1 MRILAWVTAFEAF
14 CLLGVPATLPTSVR
28 AADASAAAQ
37 GWKLPE
43 FMISY
48 WGGPK
53 DDATAEAVVQAGFN
67 TVMCKPDKLDLCRRH
82 GLKTL
87 LTDTT
92 ADLAAKLRQD
102 AAVWGYYLQDEPSN
116 ERLPALGKSVA
127 AYRQA
132 DPNHPAYIN
141 LGWQACPRTFADVI
155 RPQVLSYDEYWWW
168 WKGDYFPMMEEY
180 RSIAQ
185 GAGIP
190 LICWVEVNTG
200 PDSEVGPAKIH
211 PANNLARL
219 RHSVYC
225 PLAYGVR
232 GIQWFVDRLVFD
244 GTQLT
249 PSGKDVAVVNAEL
262 KRLGPIL
269 MGLRSLDVYH
279 VAKADVPKSTRPL
292 PHHYWLQTATNETI
306 LGTFKDAQGG
316 DFLMLVNRNVD
327 KEQTAVVRFGRP
339 VAAAEKFDKQKGGW
353 VNLAVVNAEQFDKR
367 EEWAKLIALRRR
379 GRQAVELTLSP
390 GDGELLRIVHND
402 PVQ

>member
-1 MRILAWVTAFEAF
+1 MRILALATPIAVM
-14 CLLGVPATLPTSVR
+14 CLLGTAATPPPPAR
-28 AADASAAAQ
+28 AADAGAPVA
-37 GWKLPE
+37 GWKMPE

-82 GLKTL
+82 GLKAL
-87 LTDTT
+87 LTDVTPQP
-92 ADLAAKLRQD
+92 ASKLREDQ
-102 AAVWGYYLQDEPSN
+102 AVWGYFLRDEPADD
-116 ERLPALGKSVA
+116 RFFPALARSA
-127 AYRQA
+127 AAFRQA
-132 DPNHPAYIN
+132 DPSHPAYVN
-141 LGWQACPRTFADVI
+141 LGWTACPRSFVDAV

-180 RSIAQ
+180 RSVAQ

-225 PLAYGVR
+225 PLAYGVK

-249 PSGKDVAVVNAEL
+249 PSGKDVAAVNAEL

-292 PHHYWLQTATNETI
+292 PHHYWVQTVTSETV

-316 DFLMLVNRNVD
+316 DFLMLVNRNVH
-327 KEQTAVVRFGRP
+327 KEQAAVARFGRP
-339 VAAAEKFDKQKGGW
+339 VAAVEKFDKQKGGW
-353 VNLAVVNAEQFDKR
+353 ANLAVVNAEQFDKR

-390 GDGELLRIVHND
+390 GDGELLRIHWAEAN
-402 PVQ
+402 